1 VFPPIF
7 MDQEYSLP
15 RHIAIIMDG
24 NGRWAKKRALPRTF
38 GHKAGTENV
47 RKIVKYCSRIGIE
60 YLTVYAFSTE
70 NFKRPPEEVNMLMKL
85 LVEYFYKETEE
96 LKANGVRL
104 QVLGDVS
111 VFSSAVRKAIDYGV
125 EETKECKKM
134 VFSIALA
141 YGARAELVH
150 AVREIMAEGLTK
162 IDEQT
167 IADHL
172 YTAGMPDP
180 DLIIRTSGEERL
192 SNFLLYQAAYSEFYF
207 TDVLWP
213 DFDERELDRAI
224 EAFSVRSRRF
234 GGV

>member
-1 VFPPIF
+1 
-7 MDQEYSLP
+7 MQEKQLLP
-15 RHIAIIMDG
+15 RHVAIIMDG

-47 RKIVKYCSRIGIE
+47 RKIVKYSSKIGIE

-70 NFKRPPEEVNMLMKL
+70 NFKRPPEEVSMLMKL
-85 LVEYFYKETEE
+85 LVEYFYKEPEE
-96 LKANGVRL
+96 LKANGVKLR
-104 QVLGDVS
+104 VIGDVS
-111 VFSSAVRKAIDYGV
+111 VFSPAVREAIAYG
-125 EETKECKKM
+125 EEQTKDCTKM

-141 YGARAELVH
+141 YGARAEIVH
-150 AVREIMAEGLTK
+150 AVQEIAAKGLTQ

-213 DFDERELDRAI
+213 DFDEKEMDKAM
-224 EAFSVRSRRF
+224 AAYSARSRRF
-234 GGV
+234 GGI